1 MAVSSRS
8 GVQPTPAQRCNRT
21 ENPSRI
27 KSLVD
32 RPVRRRT
39 LARFLSYPSRLQM
52 QNPIEDTP

>member
-1 MAVSSRS
+1 MAVGSRS
-8 GVQPTPAQRCNRT
+8 RMPPTPVHRCNRT

-27 KSLVD
+27 KPLAD

-39 LARFLSYPSRLQM
+39 LARFLSYRSRLQM